1 MSLEPGPPP
10 VTPGRLLRT
19 ARESQGVHIAV
30 LAAALK
36 VPPRKLEALEG
47 DRFEELGDA
56 TFVRALAQSVCRVLH
71 VDPQPVLERLPRV
84 DPRRLEQLD
93 GSLNAP
99 FRDRPSHHDSPAV
112 VWAQRLL
119 VAGGAAL
126 LLAALFTYFV
136 PSNWFEPD
144 TAAAP
149 SANAPAASAP
159 VARAEAPASMP
170 GQAALPPLAVPSST
184 PASALPPASPTS
196 AAAATSAPVAA
207 AASALPAAPGRLRLS
222 ASGTSW
228 VEVRDLDGRV
238 LLSRTLRSGEVVD
251 LDSQVPMRA
260 VIGNAA
266 AVEVLHR
273 GKPVPLGP
281 ATSSNVARLELP

>member
-1 MSLEPGPPP
+1 MSLEPGAPP

-56 TFVRALAQSVCRVLH
+56 TFVRALAQSVCSVLH

-84 DPRRLEQLD
+84 DPRRLERLD

-119 VAGGAAL
+119 VGGGAAL

-144 TAAAP
+144 TAVAP
-149 SANAPAASAP
+149 SATAPAASAP
-159 VARAEAPASMP
+159 DEAPASMP
-170 GQAALPPLAVPSST
+170 GQAAQPSSAVPSST
-184 PASALPPASPTS
+184 PASALPPASPTP
-196 AAAATSAPVAA
+196 AAAATPAPVAA
-207 AASALPAAPGRLRLS
+207 TSALPGAPGRLRLS
-222 ASGTSW
+222 AIGTSW